1 MKTWLPLLGL
11 LACTLPL
18 SAADKPDVYLSISGK
33 RHPLDDQAHKLLGT
47 KYAIQELKD
56 APDYTPPK
64 VKAGQLPAVAQTPEG
79 QPLGGEAVVLYVV
92 TPEGLAQDLQ
102 FSQCSDDRLK
112 PFIEKV
118 MKEWRFQAAQW
129 KGKAIPII
137 AAQEFSF
144 ASTPTEFTTQILEPL
159 GGEIA
164 RPKGWHYTES
174 HSSTS
179 FTWTLSKEESKDRP
193 YTTGLRIQAIP
204 RVQELS
210 GKSGETFVKEFIA
223 GKKKAADRV
232 IGVCEEKSQGL
243 FTRICLETE
252 EGPYRIMY
260 SLFWGT
266 ENLDMVVVTIAGTT
280 PELWETYSP
289 AFNRMNAFKLIDL
302 KHLKK

>member
-1 MKTWLPLLGL
+1 MKIWFPLFGL

-18 SAADKPDVYLSISGK
+18 SAADKPDVYLSIKAK
-33 RHPLDDQAHKLLGT
+33 RHLLDDEAHKLLGT
-47 KYAIQELKD
+47 KYTIHELKD
-56 APDYTPPK
+56 TPDYTPPK
-64 VKAGQLPAVAQTPEG
+64 AKAGRLPALAHTPEG
-79 QPLGGEAVVLYVV
+79 KPLGGEAVVLYVV
-92 TPEGLAQDLQ
+92 TPEGLAQDPQ
-102 FSQCSDDRLK
+102 FAQCSDDRLK

-118 MKEWRFQAAQW
+118 MKEWRLQPAQW
-129 KGKAIPII
+129 KGKTISTISS
-137 AAQEFSF
+137 QEFSF
-144 ASTPTEFTTQILEPL
+144 ASTPTEFTPQILEPL
-159 GGEIA
+159 GGKIA

-174 HSSTS
+174 HNDTS
-179 FTWTLSKEESKDRP
+179 FTWILSKEDAKDRP
-193 YTTGLRIQAIP
+193 YTTGLRIQAIS

-232 IGVCEEKSQGL
+232 IGVCEEKSQGP

-266 ENLDMVVVTIAGTT
+266 ENLDMVVVSIAGTT
-280 PELWETYSP
+280 PELWETYAP